1 MLDQIGT
8 APSIFP
14 DKYVH
19 SKWNS
24 ADVVSTALNSDAVET
39 SINYCPFDV
48 QLCHTCNQESNLQSL
63 NFPEHMLSASLYKTV
78 HLVVILCNM
87 M

>member
-14 DKYVH
+14 NKYVH

-24 ADVVSTALNSDAVET
+24 VDVMSTALNSDAVVEKLV
-39 SINYCPFDV
+39 SIIVRLMCNYATHV
-48 QLCHTCNQESNLQSL
+48 TRNLICG
-63 NFPEHMLSASLYKTV
+63 H
-78 HLVVILCNM
+78 
-87 M
+87 